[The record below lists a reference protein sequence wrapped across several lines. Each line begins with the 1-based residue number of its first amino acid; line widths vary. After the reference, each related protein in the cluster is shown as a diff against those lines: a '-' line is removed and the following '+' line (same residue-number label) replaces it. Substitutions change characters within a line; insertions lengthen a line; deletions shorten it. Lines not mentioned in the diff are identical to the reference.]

1 MPGTKYSTLR
11 NVDLNLRYANWVACN
26 PHRPLPM
33 ITNTTLLPAESPQGT
48 LAASRNQLCRFLCGL
63 AATFRPTIGT
73 VRSPSGGLPMT
84 RASIPD
90 RYDLQYASLLASVV
104 FFASACS
111 VELVPTTAAVTEET
125 RSVTLPQQGPAPEPY
140 DDLRPDEQAIV
151 DLFENTSPSVVYI
164 STVTRRRDLFGRSA
178 TVPQGTGTGFVWDDD
193 GHIVTNFHVLQG
205 AASAR
210 VVMHDQTSYIADY
223 VGGSPRHD
231 LAVLQV
237 DARAQSLREV
247 QLGDSDRVR
256 VGQSV
261 YAIGNPFG
269 LSATLTTGIVSA
281 LNRQIE
287 GLTSDIIED
296 VIQIDAAINPGNSG
310 GPLLDSQGR
319 LIGINSQIAS
329 PSGASAGVGF
339 AVPVNT
345 VMRVIPQLIA
355 TGEYTPARLG
365 ITTDQRLNRIVAN
378 RLGVT
383 GVLID
388 QVDPRSG
395 AASAGLRSTEPN
407 ANQLGDIIL
416 QIDGAPVPTF
426 RDLRLVLD
434 RYEPGDEVEVTIS
447 RDGDTQEV
455 TVPLM

>member
-1 MPGTKYSTLR
+1 
-11 NVDLNLRYANWVACN
+11 
-26 PHRPLPM
+26 M
-33 ITNTTLLPAESPQGT
+33 I
-48 LAASRNQLCRFLCGL
+48 
-63 AATFRPTIGT
+63 
-73 VRSPSGGLPMT
+73 

-90 RYDLQYASLLASVV
+90 RYDLQYAGLLASAAL
-104 FFASACS
+104 FASACS

-125 RSVTLPQQGPAPEPY
+125 EEIRSVPLPQQGAAPEPY

-164 STVTRRRDLFGRSA
+164 STVTRRRDLFGRAA

-210 VVMHDQTSYIADY
+210 VVMHDQTSYMADY

-231 LAVLQV
+231 LAVLRV

-345 VMRVIPQLIA
+345 VMRVVPQLIA

>member
-1 MPGTKYSTLR
+1 
-11 NVDLNLRYANWVACN
+11 
-26 PHRPLPM
+26 
-33 ITNTTLLPAESPQGT
+33 
-48 LAASRNQLCRFLCGL
+48 
-63 AATFRPTIGT
+63 
-73 VRSPSGGLPMT
+73 MT

-90 RYDLQYASLLASVV
+90 RYNLQYASLLAL
-104 FFASACS
+104 FASACS

-125 RSVTLPQQGPAPEPY
+125 AEIPSVTLPQQRPLREPY

-210 VVMHDQTSYIADY
+210 VVMHDQTNYVADY

-231 LAVLQV
+231 LAVLRV
-237 DARAQSLREV
+237 DAQAQSLREV

-329 PSGASAGVGF
+329 PSGVSAGVGF

-345 VMRVIPQLIA
+345 VMRVVPQLIA

-388 QVDPRSG
+388 QVDPQSG

-416 QIDGAPVPTF
+416 RIDGNPVPTF